1 VRRCPWL
8 AALFGLTAALPATA
22 QEGLRI
28 GDAVAAGLDVHRSVV
43 AAEAAARS
51 AALALRLAEI
61 DHSGVA
67 VTLSATPA
75 GSVDLAPLQTGTFD
89 DLADTFDISGSGTV
103 SAALTLPWGMQ
114 IAGSYTGEADL
125 DGV

>member
-1 VRRCPWL
+1 MRRCPWL

-75 GSVDLAPLQTGTFD
+75 GSVDLGRCRPAPSTT
-89 DLADTFDISGSGTV
+89 
-103 SAALTLPWGMQ
+103 
-114 IAGSYTGEADL
+114 
-125 DGV
+125 